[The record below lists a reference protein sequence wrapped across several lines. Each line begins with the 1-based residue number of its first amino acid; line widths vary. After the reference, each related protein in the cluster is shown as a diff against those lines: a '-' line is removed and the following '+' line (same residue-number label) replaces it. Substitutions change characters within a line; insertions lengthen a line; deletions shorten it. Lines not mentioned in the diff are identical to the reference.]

1 MILLQLIKAEEDKEG
16 YDVRIDKKSLARLLQ
31 RLAKD
36 NLVKYIKLTLSDGER
51 QKVVTYICDPT
62 IEKNHSLIESA
73 VEQAKIKFC
82 LLRAPNLR
90 VSKKG
95 SQYDMKRKRG
105 TYSIVNSREANSL
118 DVDVVLDPV
127 RISFAIFKI
136 SLYYI
141 ILFIIRLILITENR
155 KEVWIQSEIPENE
168 VPSHSAFLFDL

>member
-51 QKVVTYICDPT
+51 QKIVTYICDPT
-62 IEKNHSLIESA
+62 IDKNHSLLQSV

-82 LLRAPNLR
+82 LLRAPYVR

-95 SQYDMKRKRG
+95 SLNERKRKRG
-105 TYSIVNSREANSL
+105 TVRVDNSEEPASFN
-118 DVDVVLDPV
+118 VDVVLNSV
-127 RISFAIFKI
+127 RVCFTFDFKI
-136 SLYYI
+136 FIPFI
-141 ILFIIRLILITENR
+141 ILLNSISHFSYYDYRKWERSMGTIRN
-155 KEVWIQSEIPENE
+155 S
-168 VPSHSAFLFDL
+168 